1 MTVLT
6 TLCYLRKNNETLML
20 HRVKKDKDIHKGKW
34 NGLGGKF
41 LPGET
46 PEACVKREVLEESG
60 YSIQSPHLHGV
71 LTFPKFKNN
80 EDWIAF
86 VYTCTEFSGTQTDCD
101 EGFLSW
107 IADSDLFSLK
117 LWEGDPIFLDWIYSG
132 KPFFSGSFSYESHR
146 LISHSVT
153 FY

>member
-6 TLCYLRKNNETLML
+6 TLCYLRKDSTTLML
-20 HRVKKDKDIHKGKW
+20 HRIKRDKDIHKGKW

-46 PEACVKREVLEESG
+46 PEECVKREVLEESG
-60 YSIQSPHLHGV
+60 YTIDSPHLHGV

-86 VYTCTEFSGTQTDCD
+86 VFTCSDFTGSQIECD
-101 EGFLSW
+101 EGILEW
-107 IADSDLFSLK
+107 IPDSELTSLR
-117 LWEGDPIFLDWIYSG
+117 LWEGDSLFLDWIYSD
-132 KPFFSGSFSYESHR
+132 KPFFSGHFCYEGR
-146 LISHSVT
+146 LLISHSVT

>member
-6 TLCYLRKNNETLML
+6 TLCYLRKNKKTLML
-20 HRVKKDKDIHKGKW
+20 HRIKKDKDIHKGKW

-46 PEACVKREVLEESG
+46 PEACVKREVFEESG
-60 YSIQSPHLHGV
+60 LCISKPKLHGI

-86 VYTCTEFSGTQTDCD
+86 VFTCSEFTGEQTECD
-101 EGFLSW
+101 EGVLEWIPDSELNSLS
-107 IADSDLFSLK
+107 

-132 KPFFSGSFSYESHR
+132 KPLFSAEFTYKDHA
-146 LISHSVT
+146 LVSHSVT